1 MTISHDEFKSLIQ
14 NVQEVRNMAEKK
26 LTDISAEAKAKE
38 EKLLSEVTSIQQ
50 KLAVQEA
57 SQKKIEQDFADSVKS
72 LEKAAHR
79 IGAGESGSEE
89 KEAAA
94 VYKKAMDKY
103 IRTGHN
109 SGFTALEEVKSVIE
123 TNPILARD
131 IKSLVAG
138 INPDG
143 GYLVM
148 PEFGGVK
155 KGQIF
160 ETSPIRQLA
169 TTVSISTDVYEY
181 VIDDDQL
188 GAVEWVGEMTAP
200 SETATPNI
208 GLGQIATHQM
218 AVEPKISQKL
228 LDDAMVNVDQWLV
241 DKINDRFIRGE
252 NTAFVSG
259 DGANKPKGFVS
270 YPAWDSAGVY
280 QRNKIEQINSG
291 SAGAVTADGIKN
303 LISGLKEP
311 YQPNAVFLMQ
321 RATFGAVTKLKDGV
335 GSYLLNVDSPREGD
349 ALRMGGKPVMFADDM
364 QAVASDALAIA
375 YGDFRAGYTI
385 VDRLGVRVMRDPYTG
400 KPFVKFYATKR
411 VGGAVT
417 NFEAIK
423 IQKLAA

>member
-1 MTISHDEFKSLIQ
+1 M
-14 NVQEVRNMAEKK
+14 
-26 LTDISAEAKAKE
+26 
-38 EKLLSEVTSIQQ
+38 
-50 KLAVQEA
+50 
-57 SQKKIEQDFADSVKS
+57 
-72 LEKAAHR
+72 
-79 IGAGESGSEE
+79 
-89 KEAAA
+89 
-94 VYKKAMDKY
+94 
-103 IRTGHN
+103 
-109 SGFTALEEVKSVIE
+109 
-123 TNPILARD
+123 
-131 IKSLVAG
+131 
-138 INPDG
+138 
-143 GYLVM
+143 VM

-188 GAVEWVGEMTAP
+188 GAVEWIGEVTAA
-200 SETATPNI
+200 SETSTPNV

-241 DKINDRFIRGE
+241 DKINDRFTRGE

-259 DGANKPKGFVS
+259 DGANKPKGFLS
-270 YPAWDSAGVY
+270 YSAWAVAGTY
-280 QRNKIEQINSG
+280 ERNKIEQINSG
-291 SAGAVTADGIKN
+291 SAGAVTADGIKD
-303 LISGLKEP
+303 LVSGLKEA
-311 YQPNAVFLMQ
+311 YQPNAVFLMK
-321 RATFGAVTKLKDGV
+321 RATFGAVTKLKDGT

-349 ALRMGGKPVMFADDM
+349 ALRMGGKSVLFADDM
-364 QAVASDALAIA
+364 QAIASDALAIA

-385 VDRLGVRVMRDPYTG
+385 VDRIGVRVMRDMYTG

-423 IQKLAA
+423 LQKLAA